1 MQVWRALL
9 ESAASEHGARMSAM
23 ESATKNAEEMIG
35 SLTLQYN
42 RARQAYVTKELMEI
56 RERRRGAQVARRK
69 ENMTTPTNVQSGK
82 ITQVIGPV
90 VDVEFPPG
98 ALPDIYTALAVTN
111 PAIDARADN
120 LIIEV
125 SQHLGENTARCIA
138 MDSTDGL
145 VRGMARQEHRRA
157 HLRAGRQGGAR
168 PHPERRR
175 RSGGRARPRV
185 GGPQDARSTARRRPS
200 SIRT

>member
-1 MQVWRALL
+1 MA
-9 ESAASEHGARMSAM
+9 
-23 ESATKNAEEMIG
+23 
-35 SLTLQYN
+35 
-42 RARQAYVTKELMEI
+42 
-56 RERRRGAQVARRK
+56 
-69 ENMTTPTNVQSGK
+69 TPTNVQSGR

-111 PAIDARADN
+111 PASTPAQDN
-120 LIIEV
+120 LVIEV

-145 VRGMARQEHRRA
+145 VRGMAREEHRRA

-175 RSGGRARPRV
+175 RSGRRARPRV
-185 GGPQDARSTARRRPS
+185 GGPEAADPPPRADAS